1 MMMLLAIALA
11 VATTTGTAN
20 NSAPASPP
28 PLREVVY
35 NVNTALQ
42 INQTIQSFEQTAPAT
57 TAQTSQAGTVT
68 IDVLAA
74 GPDGTLAV
82 RATENWQGTPR
93 PVSFEGI
100 VSPDGIVIF
109 PPQTINDVT
118 REILSY
124 FGTKFVPDATITQGT
139 RWHTVQNFA
148 NAQVET
154 DYSVTNLKNDLV
166 LIHEDQSVEHFNVSA
181 HGDVHYDAATLA
193 PVSGLIT
200 KRMQTSYEDTGS
212 GFTMQADQLD
222 TTSGGMAERT
232 RILTLRFSLV
242 SDTKGTSPAMQ
253 R

>member
-1 MMMLLAIALA
+1 MMLLAFALA
-11 VATTTGTAN
+11 VATTTSTS
-20 NSAPASPP
+20 NSQPPASPP

-42 INQTIQSFEQTAPAT
+42 INQTMQSFEQTAPAT

-82 RATENWQGTPR
+82 RAIENWQGTPR

-100 VSPDGIVIF
+100 VSPDGTVIF

-124 FGTKFVPDATITQGT
+124 FGTKFVPDTTITQGT
-139 RWHTVQNFA
+139 RWHTLQNYA

-154 DYSVTNLKNDLV
+154 DYSITKLENNLASV
-166 LIHEDQSVEHFNVSA
+166 HEEQSVEHFNVSA
-181 HGDVHYDAATLA
+181 HGDVQYDAATLA
-193 PVSGLIT
+193 PVSGLVT

-212 GFTMQADQLD
+212 GFTMQAGQLD

-242 SDTKGTSPAMQ
+242 SDTKGTSPAAQ